1 MFDSL
6 KNKISN
12 AIKGFSKKEKEEIEE
27 ENQEIVNNNEE
38 HQKQE
43 EENQENIKEYEQLQ
57 NKDNNKNI
65 KEINKEYNKK
75 EETLKIGLSINTKI
89 RKVFLNSV
97 KLNESDINQF
107 LETLKISLLQS
118 DISFSTT
125 DQFLESL
132 NIKLK
137 ESKFS
142 SKGIDKQIIEY
153 VKSSLM
159 EILNKNEEKHINLWE
174 FIEEKIKIKETPIKI
189 LFIGPNGT
197 GKTTTIAKIANNLKQ
212 KHITSVLSASDTF
225 RAAAIE
231 QTEYHANKVGIPV
244 IKSKYGADPASVAF
258 DAINYAKAHSINVVL
273 IDSAGRQE
281 TNTNLI
287 NEMKKMVRITKPDL
301 TIFVG
306 ESISGNIISEQI
318 NEFSKFIEINGIIL
332 TKLDCDAKGGNTI
345 SIAHDTNIPILFIGT
360 GESYDALINFDPKSI
375 VNFILPNN

>member
-1 MFDSL
+1 MFDNL
-6 KNKISN
+6 KNKISD
-12 AIKGFSKKEKEEIEE
+12 AIKGFAKKEKEEIKQQNEE
-27 ENQEIVNNNEE
+27 ITENNNEYPE
-38 HQKQE
+38 QELKNQEQDKTYDE
-43 EENQENIKEYEQLQ
+43 EEQ
-57 NKDNNKNI
+57 NK
-65 KEINKEYNKK
+65 NKK
-75 EETLKIGLSINTKI
+75 EEKHNKKEHNFKIGLSINTKI
-89 RKVFLNSV
+89 KKVFLNSI

-137 ESKFS
+137 ESKFN
-142 SKGIDKQIIEY
+142 SKEIDKQIIEY
-153 VKSSLM
+153 VKISLM
-159 EILNKNEEKHINLWE
+159 EILNKNEKNHIDLWK
-174 FIEEKIKIKETPIKI
+174 FIEEKIIIKETPIKI

-197 GKTTTIAKIANNLKQ
+197 GKTTTIAKIANNLKK

-258 DAINYAKAHSINVVL
+258 DAINYAKAHSISVVL

-287 NEMKKMVRITKPDL
+287 NEIMKMVRITKPDL

-318 NEFSKFIEINGIIL
+318 NEFSKFIKINGIIL
-332 TKLDCDAKGGNTI
+332 TKLDCDAKGGNAI
-345 SIAHDTNIPILFIGT
+345 SIAHDTIIPILFIGT

-375 VNFILPNN
+375 VDFILPNN

>member
-6 KNKISN
+6 KNKISD
-12 AIKGFSKKEKEEIEE
+12 AIKGFAKKEKEEIKQQNEE
-27 ENQEIVNNNEE
+27 ITENNNEY
-38 HQKQE
+38 QKQE
-43 EENQENIKEYEQLQ
+43 EEIENQEQDKKDKYIK
-57 NKDNNKNI
+57 KINNEDK
-65 KEINKEYNKK
+65 KQNKK
-75 EETLKIGLSINTKI
+75 EQNFKIGLSINTKI
-89 RKVFLNSV
+89 KKVFLNSI
-97 KLNESDINQF
+97 KLNESDITQF

-137 ESKFS
+137 ESKFN
-142 SKGIDKQIIEY
+142 SKEIDKQIIEY
-153 VKSSLM
+153 VKISLM
-159 EILNKNEEKHINLWE
+159 EILNKNEKNHIDLWK
-174 FIEEKIKIKETPIKI
+174 FIEEKIRIKEIPIKI

-197 GKTTTIAKIANNLKQ
+197 GKTTTIAKIANTLKQ
-212 KHITSVLSASDTF
+212 KHVTSVLSASDTF

-287 NEMKKMVRITKPDL
+287 NEMMKMVRITKPDL

-318 NEFSKFIEINGIIL
+318 NEFSKFIKINGIIL

-345 SIAHDTNIPILFIGT
+345 SIAHDTDIPILFIGT

-375 VNFILPNN
+375 VDFILPNN